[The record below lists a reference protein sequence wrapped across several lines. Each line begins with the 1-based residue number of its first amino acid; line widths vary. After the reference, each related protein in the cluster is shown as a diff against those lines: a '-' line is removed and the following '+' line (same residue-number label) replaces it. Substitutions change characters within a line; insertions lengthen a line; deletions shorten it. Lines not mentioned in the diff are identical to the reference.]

1 MFRLIL
7 LMTSMALAGCS
18 SIPLSTMIKFSG
30 YEKSDFFRI
39 NPSELRIKATINS
52 SADIDLF
59 VATKLSAAVTDEK
72 GKVEYHF
79 QLEKIKV
86 ETIPAINGMFT
97 NTPAFDVY
105 YLKLTE
111 QAAADFTKLKE
122 QATSGTKKQG
132 SFNVGVNSRK
142 PINFENEDIL
152 FSVSLQF
159 SSQEDYFTLIDQYQL
174 QQPKTQ

>member
-1 MFRLIL
+1 MTAL
-7 LMTSMALAGCS
+7 LLTGCS
-18 SIPLSTMIKFSG
+18 SIPLSTMMKFSG

-52 SADIDLF
+52 SAGIDLF
-59 VATKLSAAVTDEK
+59 VATKLSASVTDKK

-79 QLEKIKV
+79 KLERIKL

-111 QAAADFTKLKE
+111 QATADFTKWKE
-122 QATSGTKKQG
+122 QSTSGTKKQG
-132 SFNVGVNSRK
+132 SFGARLNWSK
-142 PINFENEDIL
+142 PINFEDEDIL
-152 FSVSLQF
+152 FSVSMQF
-159 SSQEDYFTLIDQYQL
+159 SPQEDYFTLIDQYQL
-174 QQPKTQ
+174 QQPKNQ